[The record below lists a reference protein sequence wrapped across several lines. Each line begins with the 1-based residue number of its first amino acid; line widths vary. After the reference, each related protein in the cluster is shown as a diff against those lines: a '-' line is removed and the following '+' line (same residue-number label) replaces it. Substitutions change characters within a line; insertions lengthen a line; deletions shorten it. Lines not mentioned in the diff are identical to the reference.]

1 MPEMQAQ
8 GGMINPTLHPRLEK
22 GCLGCEQS
30 PGWHAVQE
38 GKCRSCIACPEN
50 CSWNDQRNTKRTW
63 MDPEAIIQSEVSQK
77 KTTIAFMWNLENW
90 YRWSYLQSRN
100 RDTDAGN
107 KCMDTVGSGWWWEDL
122 GAWDWHICTTMYKAD
137 NWRELTVQHREGYSV
152 LCSDLSKKEI

>member
-107 KCMDTVGSGWWWEDL
+107 KCMDTEWGVGGGGRNWEIGIDIYAPL
-122 GAWDWHICTTMYKAD
+122 CIKQITEENLLYSTGKA
-137 NWRELTVQHREGYSV
+137 TQCSV
-152 LCSDLSKKEI
+152 VT